1 MSKKKTG
8 LLIAFGAALG
18 AAAACVS
25 YYLKYKSFSDEL
37 DKDFHDYEDED
48 DSGAADGEK
57 PSASAQEASKR
68 NYITIDSGKC
78 KCAESEEAAPQKEDD
93 KKEEDTVK
101 EEQSPAPASAG
112 KSSADVTVEEDTE
125 GTQA

>member
-8 LLIAFGAALG
+8 LLIAFGAAIG

-48 DSGAADGEK
+48 DSGAADEEK
-57 PSASAQEASKR
+57 TSASAQESSKR

-78 KCAESEEAAPQKEDD
+78 KCPESKEAVPQKEDD
-93 KKEEDTVK
+93 KKEEEPVK
-101 EEQSPAPASAG
+101 EEQNPAPASG
-112 KSSADVTVEEDTE
+112 EKSTADVTVEEDTE